1 MVQGVVVKAALWIV
15 MSNCFSAPDYFPTGV
30 GVEILAGKH
39 KVHVK
44 SNYCFGEILMW
55 MGKEFFSQL
64 RQNVDLGVAED
75 GIFFGIEVV
84 KEGSF
89 GDFCSGTDVL
99 DGDVVESV
107 AKHEC
112 GGCIFYAD
120 AGFESLS
127 GS

>member
-1 MVQGVVVKAALWIV
+1 MDGKGILLAA
-15 MSNCFSAPDYFPTGV
+15 
-30 GVEILAGKH
+30 
-39 KVHVK
+39 
-44 SNYCFGEILMW
+44 
-55 MGKEFFSQL
+55 
-64 RQNVDLGVAED
+64 RQNVDLDVAED
-75 GIFFGIEVV
+75 GVFFGIEVI

-107 AKHEC
+107 PKHEC

-127 GS
+127 CS

>member
-1 MVQGVVVKAALWIV
+1 

-30 GVEILAGKH
+30 GVEILARKN

-44 SNYCFGEILMW
+44 PNNGFGEILMR

-64 RQNVDLGVAED
+64 RQDIDLGVAED
-75 GIFFGIEVV
+75 GVFFGIEVV
-84 KEGSF
+84 EKGSF
-89 GDFCSGTDVL
+89 GDFCSGTDVF

-112 GGCIFYAD
+112 GGCIFYAY